1 MARTSLFAALR
12 RLAAKAHALNAA
24 QQSRNSAGRAADLAA
39 GPAGDLTT
47 PRSGPTR
54 RQVLGGALGTVA
66 LLPLLPLTQACGD
79 NVATPPLHIAII
91 GGGIA
96 GLTCAY
102 QLKQAGVEATVYEA
116 AGRVGGRMM
125 SARGMANDGQVIE
138 LGGELIDTD
147 HLVVQTLAA
156 TFNLTLDDLPAVT
169 AGLKQDVFFF
179 DNRELSEAELVAA
192 FTPVAVKMAEAIT
205 ASDAS
210 RDEFA
215 RLDNLSIPQWLE
227 TEAGLAPTS
236 LIRRLLEVSYREEFG
251 LEVAEQSA
259 FNLLTLI
266 DFETT
271 DPFHVFG
278 DSDERFRVHV
288 GNDAITAAL
297 AEALAGQIEVD
308 QQLITVA
315 RDGERHV
322 LTLRAADGTATTVLA
337 DHVVYALP
345 FSVLRE
351 VDLTAAHLSDVKRK
365 VINELGYGSNAKLML
380 QFTQRTWRTGPR
392 MAAGSTITDVGM
404 LQSTWETSRGQDGA
418 SGILTNFVG
427 GQRGVSIGAGSAE
440 QRAQE
445 VLPWI
450 DTVFPGTAMA
460 YVANSAVRQHWP
472 TAPFVKASYA
482 SYLVGQWNEF
492 YGTEGKRYF
501 TSHFC
506 GEHTSQDYQGYM
518 EGGAET
524 GALVAA
530 EILDDLGVPPGPQL
544 ARILD
549 VKLRLPQ
556 ACYHGGERLTI
567 AQRRRLRRQWS
578 RNELVVQ

>member
-12 RLAAKAHALNAA
+12 RLAARAHAQNL
-24 QQSRNSAGRAADLAA
+24 SRHAPDATALAADEA
-39 GPAGDLTT
+39 TT
-47 PRSGPTR
+47 ASGLTR
-54 RQVLGGALGTVA
+54 RQIVGGALGTMA
-66 LLPLLPLTQACGD
+66 LLPLLPLMQACGD

-102 QLKQAGVEATVYEA
+102 QLKQAGVDATVYEA

-125 SARGMANDGQVIE
+125 SARGMAGDGQVFE
-138 LGGELIDTD
+138 LGGELIDSD
-147 HLVVQTLAA
+147 HVVVQALAA
-156 TFNLTLDDLPAVT
+156 TFNLTLDDLPAAT

-192 FTPVAVKMAEAIT
+192 FAPVAAKMAEAIV

-210 RDEFA
+210 SEEFA
-215 RLDNLSIPQWLE
+215 RLDGLSIPQWLE
-227 TEAGLAPTS
+227 IEAGLAPTS
-236 LIRRLLEVSYREEFG
+236 LIRRLLEVSYLEEFG
-251 LEVAEQSA
+251 LEVSQQSA

-266 DFETT
+266 DFETV
-271 DPFHVFG
+271 DPFRVFG

-288 GNDAITAAL
+288 GNDAITSAL
-297 AEALAGQIEVD
+297 AESLAGQIELD
-308 QQLITVA
+308 QQLVAVA
-315 RDGERHV
+315 RDGDRHR
-322 LTLRAADGTATTVLA
+322 LTLRAADSTEITVLA

-351 VDLTAAHLSDVKRK
+351 VDLTAAQLSDVKRK
-365 VINELGYGSNAKLML
+365 VIKELGYGSNAKLML
-380 QFTQRTWRTGPR
+380 QFSQRPWRTGPR

-404 LQSTWETSRGQDGA
+404 LQSTWETSRGQDGV

-427 GQRGVSIGAGSAE
+427 GQRGVAIGAGSAE

-450 DTVFPGTAMA
+450 NTVFPGTAAA
-460 YVANSAVRQHWP
+460 YVPNSAVRQHWP

-492 YGTEGKRYF
+492 YGTEGTRYF
-501 TSHFC
+501 NSHFC

-530 EILDDLGVPPGPQL
+530 EILDDLGVAPAPQL
-544 ARILD
+544 ARLLD

-556 ACYHGGERLTI
+556 ACYHGGARMTL
-567 AQRRRLRRQWS
+567 AQRRKLRRQRS
-578 RNELVVQ
+578 ANDLVVR

>member
-12 RLAAKAHALNAA
+12 RLVARAHARNISPYAPDAA
-24 QQSRNSAGRAADLAA
+24 TLPDNGA
-39 GPAGDLTT
+39 TT
-47 PRSGPTR
+47 ASGPTR
-54 RQVLGGALGTVA
+54 RQIVGGALGTMA
-66 LLPLLPLTQACGD
+66 LLPLLPLVQACGD

-102 QLKQAGVEATVYEA
+102 QLKQAGVDATVYEA

-125 SARGMANDGQVIE
+125 SARGMAGDGQVFE

-147 HLVVQTLAA
+147 HLVVQALAA
-156 TFNLTLDDLPAVT
+156 TFNLELDDLPAAT

-179 DNRELSEAELVAA
+179 DNRELSEAELIAA
-192 FTPVAVKMAEAIT
+192 FTPVAAKMAEAIA

-210 RDEFA
+210 SDEFA
-215 RLDNLSIPQWLE
+215 RLDSLSIPQWLE

-236 LIRRLLEVSYREEFG
+236 LIRRLLEVSYLEEFG
-251 LEVAEQSA
+251 LEVAQQSA

-271 DPFHVFG
+271 DPFRVFG

-288 GNDAITAAL
+288 GNDAITSAL
-297 AEALAGQIEVD
+297 AESLAGQIELD
-308 QQLITVA
+308 QQLVAVA
-315 RDGERHV
+315 RDGDRHV
-322 LTLRAADGTATTVLA
+322 LTLRAADATETTVLA

-345 FSVLRE
+345 FSVLRK
-351 VDLTAAHLSDVKRK
+351 VDLTAAQLSDVKRK
-365 VINELGYGSNAKLML
+365 VIKELGYGSNAKLML
-380 QFTQRTWRTGPR
+380 QFSQRPWRTGPR

-404 LQSTWETSRGQDGA
+404 LQSTWETSRGQDGV

-427 GQRGVSIGAGSAE
+427 GQRGVAIGAGSAE

-450 DTVFPGTAMA
+450 NTVFPGTAAA
-460 YVANSAVRQHWP
+460 YVPNSAVRQHWP
-472 TAPFVKASYA
+472 TAPFVKGSYA
-482 SYLVGQWNEF
+482 SYLVGQWSEF
-492 YGTEGKRYF
+492 YGTEGNRYF

-530 EILDDLGVPPGPQL
+530 EILDDLGLPPAPQL

-556 ACYHGGERLTI
+556 ACYHGGARMTL
-567 AQRRRLRRQWS
+567 AQRRRLKRQRS
-578 RNELVVQ
+578 ANDLVVR